1 MAHIRGEGEKVLLS
15 YRAFASAV
23 GIVAALVSGIVLVAG
38 LAATAFLIKD
48 SPLRAAAALVLTLF
62 FAFVISLLVPR
73 INVTLYDDGTPALTI
88 SQRAVFPSSSYAVA
102 APNGAVL
109 AVLRKS
115 PFSRLGRNRWS
126 ITQDGRYLGQ
136 AVEESFGRAILRKFL
151 GKFSRRFETNMRIEH
166 GGVDAGWIV
175 RRATENA
182 RLDTLELRGDAL
194 DRRVAVAL
202 ATVVLG
208 REP

>member
-1 MAHIRGEGEKVLLS
+1 MARSPIITGTLAYSCTRSPRRRKI
-15 YRAFASAV
+15 
-23 GIVAALVSGIVLVAG
+23 GIEAG
-38 LAATAFLIKD
+38 
-48 SPLRAAAALVLTLF
+48 SV
-62 FAFVISLLVPR
+62 
-73 INVTLYDDGTPALTI
+73 
-88 SQRAVFPSSSYAVA
+88 YAVA

-136 AVEESFGRAILRKFL
+136 AVEESFGRALIRKFL

-166 GGVDAGWIV
+166 GGVDAGRII
-175 RRATENA
+175 RRATEHA
-182 RLDTLELRGDAL
+182 HLDTLELRGDAL